1 MSWTISWRDLWTA
14 CLAAWVVAAMGAPA
28 GAVPQ

>member
-1 MSWTISWRDLWTA
+1 MKNPLRLVSSLALASWVLF
-14 CLAAWVVAAMGAPA
+14 LMGAPA